1 MQTDDEQSVNGQS
14 TNVPMRDDQIRADRA
29 CIGCGFNL
37 FGQRVTKEPHYG
49 LAITRCPECGEVA
62 AIQTYPTM
70 SHWVNRVRVILTAVW
85 VVVLVGVFFA
95 NTMAMVGMC
104 AGAIEIGSDE
114 LGDEIGIAHQ
124 VWVDTQTQR
133 ALDLQNQTQN
143 ESAEGD
149 AVEDSVA
156 EDGAGVATPD
166 RAAVLNDTNNSTSV
180 TSVSD
185 GITTTVVTRADGT
198 TSTTINGAAAVTYT
212 GSYSYTSIT
221 PAWIENEYEHYIE
234 SLDGVWGHID
244 RQFMILF
251 LPTSVIAFASGI
263 FWSVVLLGAR
273 RRNVVWIP
281 LVISI
286 VVLGFVISMNSL
298 YTPNQWAGEVANTLV
313 APRVAP
319 LILGVQLV
327 FAIIG
332 IFLGRKIARF
342 VVLLTLP
349 PRSRVSLSILWTR
362 DGLELPKPVMK

>member
-1 MQTDDEQSVNGQS
+1 MQTDDEQGVTEQS
-14 TNVPMRDDQIRADRA
+14 TKVRMRVDQIRADRA

-114 LGDEIGIAHQ
+114 LGDEIGVAHQ

-133 ALDLQNQTQN
+133 ALDLQKQN
-143 ESAEGD
+143 ESVVENP
-149 AVEDSVA
+149 VEDLVTD
-156 EDGAGVATPD
+156 DGTGLTTPD
-166 RAAVLNDTNNSTSV
+166 RAVVLNDTNSTTSV

-198 TSTTINGAAAVTYT
+198 TSTTINGAAAVMYS
-212 GSYSYTSIT
+212 GSFSYTSIT
-221 PAWIENEYEHYIE
+221 PAWIEHEYEYYIE

-286 VVLGFVISMNSL
+286 VVLGFVISMNSM
-298 YTPNQWAGEVANTLV
+298 YTPNQWASEVANTLV
-313 APRVAP
+313 APRIAP

-327 FAIIG
+327 FAIVG